1 MIRMLRNFT
10 LEYWKD
16 GDLFVGRLYE
26 VPSVFSQGE
35 TLDELEENVRDA
47 FKMMVEE
54 ADALPVANV
63 ERKDIGVEV

>member
-1 MIRMLRNFT
+1 MLRNFT

-16 GDLFVGRLYE
+16 KGFFVGRLHE

-35 TLDELEENVRDA
+35 TLDELEDNVRDA
-47 FKMMVEE
+47 FKLMVED
-54 ADALPVANV
+54 ADDLPVAHV